1 MFLFNPV
8 VISVLVMG
16 ILCLLKLNV
25 MISMILAALVA
36 GLMSGLGLGPT
47 MKYLIAGMGGNAET
61 ALSYILLG
69 TLAVAISQ
77 TGLATIISKK
87 ISNLVNGRKK
97 VLVLLIAFIACFS
110 QNLIPVHIAFI
121 PILIP
126 PLLKMMNKLKLDR
139 RAVACALTFGL
150 KTPYI
155 VLPVG
160 FGLIFH
166 TIVRDQLNANG
177 YHITLDQ
184 VWKSNWFLGI
194 AMLTGLMIATFI
206 SYRKDR
212 IYQDLPLKGFDEK
225 EEAAEKMEK
234 EHWITLGA
242 AALAF
247 IVQLT
252 TGSLPLGA
260 IAALAIMIVFRV
272 IKWKELDNLLN
283 GGVLIMGLIA
293 FIMLVAAGYGNVIRQ
308 TQAIPTL
315 IEGIVGV
322 IGTNK
327 VLGALLMLT
336 VGLFV
341 SIGLGTSFGTLPIL
355 AVIYCP
361 LALKLGFSP
370 TAMIIL
376 LATSGALG
384 DAGSPASDSTLG
396 PTSGLNADGQHQ
408 HITDTC
414 IPTFTH
420 YTVILFIFGLIG
432 ALIF

>member
-1 MFLFNPV
+1 MLLNPV

-25 MISMILAALVA
+25 MLSMIIAALVA
-36 GLMSGLGLGPT
+36 GCMSGLGLAPT
-47 MKYLIAGMGGNAET
+47 MKYLIVGMGGNSET

-77 TGLATIISKK
+77 TGLATIMSKK
-87 ISNLVNGRKK
+87 IAKLVNGRKK
-97 VLVLLIAFIACFS
+97 MLVLLIAFIACFS

-126 PLLKMMNKLKLDR
+126 PLLKMMNKLKIDR

-150 KTPYI
+150 KVPYI
-155 VLPVG
+155 VFPVG

-166 TIVRDQLNANG
+166 TIVKEQLNANG
-177 YHITLDQ
+177 YNISLEQ
-184 VWKSNWFLGI
+184 VWKANWFLGI
-194 AMLTGLMIATFI
+194 AMILGLLIAVFV

-212 IYQDLPLKGFDEK
+212 EYQDLPLKGFN
-225 EEAAEKMEK
+225 EEEDIPEKMTK

-242 AALAF
+242 AILAF
-247 IVQLT
+247 AVQLV

-260 IAALAIMIVFRV
+260 IAALAMMVAFKV
-272 IKWKELDNLLN
+272 IKWHSIDELLN

-293 FIMLVAAGYGNVIRQ
+293 FIMLVAAGYGNVIRE
-308 TQAIPTL
+308 TNAIPAL
-315 IEGIVGV
+315 VESVIAI

-327 VLGALLMLT
+327 TIAAFVMLV

-341 SIGLGTSFGTLPIL
+341 SIGLGSSFGTIPIL

-370 TAMIIL
+370 TAMVIL
-376 LATSGALG
+376 ITTAGALG

-396 PTSGLNADGQHQ
+396 PTSGLNADGQHN

-420 YTVILFIFGLIG
+420 YTVMLFIFGLVGSI
-432 ALIF
+432 IF